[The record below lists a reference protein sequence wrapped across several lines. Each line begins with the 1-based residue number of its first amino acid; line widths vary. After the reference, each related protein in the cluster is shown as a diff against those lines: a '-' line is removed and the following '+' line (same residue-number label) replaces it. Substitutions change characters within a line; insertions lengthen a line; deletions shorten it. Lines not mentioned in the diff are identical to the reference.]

1 MRNSETHVSNNDIMS
16 TKESAYLSENRVMK
30 REGGEAMFSYVT
42 WLVIGLASGTVLAAS
57 GMWLLYREAMKEKKE
72 KRP

>member
-1 MRNSETHVSNNDIMS
+1 
-16 TKESAYLSENRVMK
+16 
-30 REGGEAMFSYVT
+30 MFSYVT

>member
-1 MRNSETHVSNNDIMS
+1 
-16 TKESAYLSENRVMK
+16 MK